1 MKNKNHRQVLP
12 ILPPKNKK
20 GFIRL
25 VEAFIA
31 IILIIGVLSIVI
43 DKKSVEKDVSSEV
56 YNKENLILKKI
67 QLNDT
72 LRASVL
78 NAIVPVSWDDD
89 LNFPPDIKNEIN
101 KIPAD
106 VKCFDQICDLDDVCI
121 PSELGEENEVD
132 IYARSI
138 VIAAE
143 NNIVNPTPK
152 QLKLFCWKV

>member
-1 MKNKNHRQVLP
+1 MKNKNHRWVFR

-20 GFIRL
+20 GWIRL

-31 IILIIGVLSIVI
+31 IILIGGVLSIVI
-43 DKKSVEKDVSSEV
+43 GEGSIEKNISSEV

-67 QLNDT
+67 QLNDA

-78 NAIVPVSWDDD
+78 NAVVPVSLDDEA
-89 LNFPPDIKNEIN
+89 FPADIKTEIN

-106 VKCFDQICDLDDVCI
+106 LNCFAQICTLENPCI
-121 PSELGEENEVD
+121 PSELGEENEVNV
-132 IYARSI
+132 YVKSI

-143 NNIVNPTPK
+143 NNIVNPIPK